1 MQIKLKPLFGMAL
14 VALCCVCFI
23 GCGDD
28 KVGGK
33 DSEPPKD
40 KPNPAGRITIAVIP
54 KGTTHEFWKSVHA
67 GAVKAQHELNA
78 AGANVEIIWK
88 GPLSEGDR
96 EDQVKIVETFIADK
110 IDGICL
116 APLDDTALRG
126 PVKDAIRKKIPVVV
140 FDSALKGEAGKD
152 FISFVATDNKE
163 GGRNGARKLAEL
175 LGEKG
180 KVVLLR
186 YAEGSASTTNRE
198 EGFLEEIAKYPN
210 IEVINSNQYT
220 GPEVSGAQQKA
231 EAIVQ
236 QYKTADGLGF
246 DGIFT
251 PCEPVSFAIVNALDD
266 AGLTDKVAH
275 VGFDAGEKLT
285 QALDQKKVQGLVL
298 QDPVNMG
305 YLAVKTIHAHLTGKK
320 VEPRIDTGSNV
331 ATPENMKEPRIHD
344 LLYPPLDKY
353 LN

>member
-1 MQIKLKPLFGMAL
+1 MNRLLLSIVCVLAL
-14 VALCCVCFI
+14 TGIALT
-23 GCGDD
+23 GCGGN
-28 KVGGK
+28 GGGNDTDGANK
-33 DSEPPKD
+33 DST
-40 KPNPAGRITIAVIP
+40 PAGRITIAVIP
-54 KGTTHEFWKSVHA
+54 KGTTHEFWNSVKA
-67 GAVKAQHELNA
+67 GAIKAERELNES
-78 AGANVEIIWK
+78 GANVKIIWK

-96 EDQVKIVETFIADK
+96 EEQVKIVETFVSEK
-110 IDGICL
+110 VDGICL

-126 PVKDAIRKKIPVVV
+126 PIKEAGRKKIPVVI
-140 FDSALKGEAGKD
+140 FDSGIQGEPGKD
-152 FISFVATDNKE
+152 YISFVATDNKE
-163 GGRNGARKLAEL
+163 GGRNGARKLAKL

-198 EGFLEEIAKYPN
+198 EGFLEEIAKYPD
-210 IEVINSNQYT
+210 IEVISSNQYT

-231 EAIVQ
+231 EVIIQ
-236 QYKTADGLGF
+236 QFKTADGVSF

-251 PCEPVSFAIVNALDD
+251 PCEPVSFAIVKALDD
-266 AGLTDKVAH
+266 AKLTDKVAH

-285 QALDQKKVQGLVL
+285 EALEQKKVQGLVL

-305 YLAVKTIHAHLTGKK
+305 YLAVKTIHEHLKGKQ
-320 VEPRIDTGSNV
+320 VDVRIDTGSSV
-331 ATPENMKEPRIHD
+331 ATPDNLKDQRIAD